1 MAQLSPQFMSNLMN
15 MPTNQSM
22 FNLGAAV
29 GGVPGQ
35 YQAKKKE
42 ETAQANNLNLMQGI
56 QNQDPAVLFEA
67 AKARNANGDTA
78 GAVQLVKYAQELQA
92 KQKNKVDQQKLATFA
107 TKAGTKL
114 RDPQVRQD
122 FFLLGKQANL
132 SVEETD
138 RLYRM
143 FLDQYA
149 PKRELQASGN
159 TTTVVDTE
167 GNYFNKKILTY
178 KNGTSAEQ
186 FFPFQGSPEN
196 PVGRTSPASSSSGG
210 NVQQE
215 RRDKIAEEGRA
226 AERLELAD
234 NLRPGNTLAEQS
246 AKDFGTLRVEAAAN
260 IPGLRDST
268 KNIGKII
275 TLLRSP
281 DFATGGFTRQVA
293 RGFTKFLGTE
303 PANVGEFETR
313 AGEVVLAKLQSFVG
327 AISEGERNFLIE
339 QVGSYLSSGESNIGR
354 LLPLLERA
362 EELLNNSILIASSG
376 SFESYLDKVLPAEE
390 ETTSDLNYSV
400 FPAAKQQEIQ
410 QAVENG
416 DITYKTALEFYK

>member
-1 MAQLSPQFMSNLMN
+1 
-15 MPTNQSM
+15 MPTLGREFLQSLANPPLNEGL
-22 FNLGAAV
+22 FNLGASI
-29 GGVPGQ
+29 GGIPGQ

-56 QNQDPAVLFEA
+56 QNQDPTVLFEA

-92 KQKNKVDQQKLATFA
+92 KQKSKEDQQKLATFA
-107 TKAGTKL
+107 TKSGTKL
-114 RDPQVRQD
+114 RDPQVRQE

-138 RLYRM
+138 KLYRM

-149 PKRELQASGN
+149 SNKEIQKAGDVRTRVNSKREYEGYQ
-159 TTTVVDTE
+159 VV
-167 GNYFNKKILTY
+167 TY
-178 KNGTSAEQ
+178 KDGTSKEIV
-186 FFPFQGSPEN
+186 FPYPEGT
-196 PVGRTSPASSSSGG
+196 VPASSSSGG
-210 NVQQE
+210 NVQQQL
-215 RRDKIAEEGRA
+215 RDKIDEEERA
-226 AERLELAD
+226 AGRLALAD
-234 NLRPGNTLAEQS
+234 KMRPGNVLAEQS
-246 AKDFGTLRVEAAAN
+246 AKDFATIRVEAVTKL
-260 IPGLRDST
+260 PDLRDSVGNL
-268 KNIGKII
+268 KEIK
-275 TLLRSP
+275 TLLKSP

-293 RGFTKFLGTE
+293 RKFTKFLGTE

-313 AGEVVLAKLQSFVG
+313 IGEVVLAKLEVFTG

-339 QVGSYLSSGESNIGR
+339 QVGNYLNSGESNLGR
-354 LLPLLERA
+354 LIPLLERA
-362 EELLNNSILIASSG
+362 EQLFNNSMLIARSP
-376 SFESYLDKVLPAEE
+376 SFESYLNKVAPAEE

-416 DITYKTALEFYK
+416 DITYETALEFYK